1 MELVKAKTALLSVYD
16 KTGLLELAQAF
27 RKYGIKIYASGGT
40 CQALRDAKIDVSE
53 AQELTKTPEAFHGR
67 MKTLSFPLMS
77 GILFRREAEED
88 CQTVETLGITPVDIV
103 AVNFYPFPQ
112 KAAGELPIDLIDIGG
127 PCLLRAAAKNFAS
140 TVSLVS
146 PADYTGFVAELDR
159 HKGATTLE
167 FRKSQAQKTFQAT
180 CEYDKRIFSAFA
192 PCQTTSLRYGENPHQ
207 DAQICKDHSTMG
219 IAHALQLQGKEMS
232 YNNYLDADQAWMLMS
247 ELVLHVEEKQE
258 STALVVKHGNPCG
271 IATAPSLKEA
281 LAYAI
286 EGDPISAFGGI
297 VALSKSVN
305 EETAHLLT
313 EKFYEIILAP
323 DFDTEALKI
332 LHAKKNLRLLKLAL
346 YSAEDF
352 KRMGPK
358 HLSLVG
364 GELIC
369 QRDLGADHEFNI
381 MGSKSW
387 PAKFYDQRLFMF
399 GTLAVKA
406 IKSNAICLVGKKD
419 KGALVLAGMGAGNP
433 NRVLSLEE
441 AARQAKHSSLGI
453 PMGELVLF
461 SDAFFPFKDSIE
473 LAGENGISWI
483 VEPGGSIKDQEVI
496 AAANSL
502 SIGLIFTGRRH
513 FNH

>member
-16 KTGLLELAQAF
+16 KTGLIELARAL
-27 RKYGIKIYASGGT
+27 RKHGIKIYASGGT
-40 CQALRDAKIDVSE
+40 CQALRDAKIEVTE

-77 GILFRREAEED
+77 GILFRREAPED
-88 CQTVETLGITPVDIV
+88 LQTVEALGITPVDIV
-103 AVNFYPFPQ
+103 AVNFYPFPTTPV
-112 KAAGELPIDLIDIGG
+112 AELPVDLIDIGG

-146 PADYTGFVAELDR
+146 PDDYLDFAKELDR
-159 HKGATTLE
+159 HQGATSLE
-167 FRKSQAQKTFQAT
+167 FRKDQARKTYQAT
-180 CEYDKRIFSAFA
+180 CEYDQRIFSAFTA
-192 PCQTTSLRYGENPHQ
+192 EETIPLRYGENPHQ
-207 DAQICKDHSTMG
+207 EARITKDHSSMG
-219 IAHALQLQGKEMS
+219 IPHALQLQGKEMS

-247 ELVLHVEEKQE
+247 ELVLHVEGKQE
-258 STALVVKHGNPCG
+258 CSALVVKHGNPCG
-271 IATAPSLKEA
+271 IAITSTLKEA
-281 LAYAI
+281 LGLAI

-297 VALSKSVN
+297 VALSKTVN
-305 EETAHLLT
+305 EETAQLLT

-323 DFDTEALKI
+323 DFDGEALKI
-332 LHAKKNLRLLKLAL
+332 LQAKKNLRLLKIPL

-352 KRMGPK
+352 KKMGPK

-364 GELIC
+364 GELSC
-369 QRDLGADHEFNI
+369 QRDLGADHEFTLV
-381 MGSKSW
+381 GGKSW
-387 PAKFYDQRLFMF
+387 PAKFHDQRLFMF
-399 GTLAVKA
+399 GSLAVKA

-419 KGALVLAGMGAGNP
+419 KALVLAGMGAGNP
-433 NRVLSLEE
+433 NRVLSLQE
-441 AARQAKHSSLGI
+441 AARQAKNSSLSI

-473 LAGENGISWI
+473 LAHENGISWI

-502 SIGLIFTGRRH
+502 SLGLIFTGRRH